1 MRVPIVAANW
11 KMNKTGAEARE
22 YCRRFR
28 ALVPEDFPVELV
40 IFPPFTALPA
50 VREELSGSPIKWGA
64 QNAHPEPKGAF
75 TGEVSLPM
83 LREHGISYLI
93 VGHSERRN
101 IFGETDGFIARKL
114 RAALDS
120 GVHPILCVG
129 EKLEERRAGRAEEVV
144 ERQLAAALEGVDAD
158 EIGAVV
164 IAYEPVW
171 AIGTGVPAH
180 PEDAQA
186 MAAAIRRWLA
196 ARFGAAAG
204 AVRIQYGGSVKP
216 ANAGEFLGLPD
227 IDGALVGGA
236 SLDPDSF
243 FAIAKA
249 AVS

>member
-11 KMNKTGAEARE
+11 KMHKTGAEARE

-28 ALVPEDFPVELV
+28 ALVPRDFPVELV
-40 IFPPFTALPA
+40 IFPPFTALGA
-50 VREELSGSPIKWGA
+50 VREELAGTGIKWGA
-64 QNAHPEPKGAF
+64 QNAHPEREGAF

-83 LREHGISYLI
+83 LREHGVSYLI

-101 IFGETDGFIARKL
+101 IFGEADDFIARKL
-114 RAALDS
+114 RAALDA
-120 GVHPILCVG
+120 GVSPILCVG
-129 EKLEERRAGRAEEVV
+129 EKLAERRAGKAEEVV
-144 ERQLAAALEGVDAD
+144 ERQLAAALEGVRAD
-158 EIGAVV
+158 EVGAIV

-171 AIGTGVPAH
+171 AIGTGVPAR

-186 MAAAIRRWLA
+186 MAGAIRRWLA
-196 ARFGAAAG
+196 DRFGPAAE
-204 AVRIQYGGSVKP
+204 AVRVQYGGSVKP
-216 ANAGEFLGLPD
+216 DNAGAFLNLPD

-249 AVS
+249 TIR

>member
-11 KMNKTGAEARE
+11 KMHKTGAEARE
-22 YCRRFR
+22 YCRGFR
-28 ALVPEDFPVELV
+28 ALVPGDFPVELV
-40 IFPPFTALPA
+40 IFPPFTALGA
-50 VREELSGSPIKWGA
+50 VREELEGTGIKWGA
-64 QNAHPEPKGAF
+64 QNAHPEREGAF

-101 IFGETDGFIARKL
+101 IFGETDDFIARKL
-114 RAALDS
+114 RAALDA
-120 GVHPILCVG
+120 GVSPILCVG
-129 EKLEERRAGRAEEVV
+129 EKLAERRAGRAREVV
-144 ERQLAAALEGVDAD
+144 ERQLAAALEGVRAD
-158 EIGAVV
+158 EVGAIV

-171 AIGTGVPAH
+171 AIGTGVPAR
-180 PEDAQA
+180 PEDAQE
-186 MAAAIRRWLA
+186 MAAFIRRWLA
-196 ARFGAAAG
+196 DRFGGDAA

-216 ANAGEFLGLPD
+216 DNAGAFLKLPD

-249 AVS
+249 AVR